1 MGCRPTPRYSRVMQS
16 AVALLRGIN
25 VGGHRLVP
33 MADLRAVAESIGL
46 ENPKT
51 YVASGNLAFATKKR
65 AGDAAA
71 ELEKALESR
80 FGFAID
86 VIVRTRDEWQAY
98 LNSNPF
104 RDAAEEEP
112 KWVWMFLSKQPPRD
126 QAIAELTAASPSI
139 AVDRTGDAIWV
150 HFREGGSMR
159 VLTIKWD
166 RIIGS
171 PSTSR
176 NWRTVQTIGRMLDDV
191 QIG

>member
-1 MGCRPTPRYSRVMQS
+1 MGSWKPARYSRLMKA

-46 ENPKT
+46 DAPKT
-51 YVASGNLAFATKKR
+51 YVASGNLVFATGKSPE
-65 AGDAAA
+65 DAAA
-71 ELEKALESR
+71 ELEKAIEKR
-80 FGFAID
+80 FGFAVD
-86 VIVRTRDEWQAY
+86 VIVRERDEWQSY

-104 RDAAEEEP
+104 RAAAEQEA
-112 KWVWMFLSKQPPRD
+112 KWVWMFLSKLPARD
-126 QAIAELTAASPSI
+126 EAVAELTAVSPSI
-139 AVDRTGDAIWV
+139 YVKRGGDAIWV

-176 NWRTVQTIGRMLDDV
+176 NWRTVQTIGRMLDEV